1 MWCFTFPVDA
11 DEHAVSKDGIEV
23 QWHSKTY
30 KVVIGP
36 VEQAD
41 GTHAYPHQHGYVQC
55 PVSTALTKGQARAI
69 LESIKLYKDG
79 MYLHEL
85 ETTKA
90 KYHSYCFKSEGGAN
104 NNAERAIKRAYEHIE
119 GNEGVKVTKKRL
131 VTQLAKSEGATFVAR
146 NKQIIEVTLAT
157 PEIYKDSKTIDE
169 YVSPSKN
176 MRNYM
181 QCLVNFKQIITDA
194 VKKNGIVTTHKLFE
208 DCSREDQV
216 HAVIAIALLPA
227 IVRRKRITD
236 GLPALWFHGLPN
248 CGKSYLFSQLPNYKK
263 IATDAEGV
271 GRFRMEGEQTA
282 YLIDDVD
289 AGWIFKPAN
298 SKTMKALSIGERDVI
313 KTFGDTQ
320 EVRGFCVL
328 TSNCVPDHLSPCPPV
343 PEGTDAATFQK
354 GHEYNCNAWKRRIIS
369 LYFDETCDYD
379 PIFVDFEMLSLDL
392 VARKAFEIACESIV
406 SPGLKDAF
414 RVYYEHVQNVWTDEE
429 VKLYNDVFECVKRA
443 AQRSDDDVSERASV

>member
-1 MWCFTFPVDA
+1 MSRKALWCFTFPVDG

-23 QWHSKTY
+23 QYHSKTY

-36 VEQAD
+36 VEQPD
-41 GTHAYPHQHGYVQC
+41 SNSDYPHQHGYIQC
-55 PVSTALTKGQARAI
+55 PISTALTKGQAEAI
-69 LESIKLYKDG
+69 LRSIKLFKDG

-104 NNAERAIKRAYEHIE
+104 NNAERAIKRAYQHIE
-119 GNEGVKVTKKRL
+119 EVDGVKVTKKRL
-131 VTQLAKSEGATFVAR
+131 TTQLAKKEGATFVAR
-146 NKQIIEVTLAT
+146 NKQIIDVTLAT
-157 PEIYKDSKTIDE
+157 PEIYKDNKTVDE
-169 YVSPSKN
+169 SVDAKEN

-181 QCLVNFKQIITDA
+181 QCIVNFKQIITDA
-194 VKKNGIVTTHKLFE
+194 VTKHGIVTTHKLFQE
-208 DCSREDQV
+208 CSREDQV
-216 HAVIAIALLPA
+216 NAVIAIALLPTIA
-227 IVRRKRITD
+227 RRKRITD

-248 CGKSYLFSQLPNYKK
+248 CGKSYLFSQIPNYKK

-289 AGWIFKPAN
+289 AGWIFKPSN
-298 SKTMKALSIGERDVI
+298 SKTMKALAIGERDVI

-343 PEGTDAATFQK
+343 PEGADAAVFK
-354 GHEYNCNAWKRRIIS
+354 KSHEYNCNAWKRRIVS
-369 LYFDETCDYD
+369 LFFDETCEYD
-379 PIFVDFEMLSLDL
+379 PVFVDFEMLSLDL
-392 VARKAFEIACESIV
+392 VARKAFTTACDSIV
-406 SPGLKDAF
+406 SPVLKDAF
-414 RVYYEHVQNVWTDEE
+414 NVYYNHVESVWTEDD
-429 VKLYNDVFECVKRA
+429 VTLYNSIFEVIN
-443 AQRSDDDVSERASV
+443 E

>member
-1 MWCFTFPVDA
+1 MSRKSMWCFTFPVDA
-11 DEHAVSKDGIEV
+11 DEHPSCKDGIEV

-36 VEQAD
+36 VEQPD
-41 GTHAYPHQHGYVQC
+41 SNNDYPHQHGYIQC
-55 PVSTALTKGQARAI
+55 PVSTALTKGQAKGI

-79 MYLHEL
+79 MYVHEL
-85 ETTKA
+85 ESTKA

-104 NNAERAIKRAYEHIE
+104 NNAERAIKRAYQHIE
-119 GNEGVKVTKKRL
+119 ETDGVKVTKKRL
-131 VTQLAKSEGATFVAR
+131 TTQLAKSEGASFVAR
-146 NKQIIEVTLAT
+146 NKQIIDVTLAT
-157 PEIYKDSKTIDE
+157 PEIYQDSKTVDESIDANE
-169 YVSPSKN
+169 N

-181 QCLVNFKQIITDA
+181 QCISNFHEIINKA
-194 VKKNGIVTTHKLFE
+194 VTKNGIVTTHKWFQ
-208 DCSREDQV
+208 DCSRNDQV
-216 HAVIAIALLPA
+216 NGIMAIAMLPT

-248 CGKSYLFSQLPNYKK
+248 CGKSYLFSQIPNYKK

-298 SKTMKALSIGERDVI
+298 SKTMKALAIGERDVI

-328 TSNCVPDHLSPCPPV
+328 TSNCVPDHLSPCPAA
-343 PEGTDAATFQK
+343 PEGVDADSFKK
-354 GHEYNCNAWKRRIIS
+354 GHEYNCNAWKRRIVS

-379 PIFVDFEMLSLDL
+379 PIFVDFEMLSLDI
-392 VARKAFEIACESIV
+392 VARKVFEVAYEAIESPALKSAF
-406 SPGLKDAF
+406 D
-414 RVYYEHVQNVWTDEE
+414 VYYNHVKSVW
-429 VKLYNDVFECVKRA
+429 K
-443 AQRSDDDVSERASV
+443 QDDVTLYDTVFKSVEESADERASV